1 MNEARIIRTRLYES
15 PCGTLLLGAFGERL
29 CLCDWLAGT
38 HHERTCRCL
47 AHLLCAEFS
56 ECANAVCENAATQLD
71 EYFAGTRRKFDIPLL
86 FAGTTFQKTVWNAL
100 LQIPF
105 GETISYGETAK
116 RIGAPLAVRATANAC
131 GANAIS
137 VFVPCHRVV
146 GGNNRSLT
154 GYAGGLPAKRFLL
167 TLERGNALT
176 QF

>member
-1 MNEARIIRTRLYES
+1 MNEKQIIRTRLYES
-15 PCGTLLLGAFGERL
+15 PCGTLLLGALGERL

-38 HHERTCRCL
+38 RHERTRRRT
-47 AHLLCAEFS
+47 AHLLGAEFAEGTS
-56 ECANAVCENAATQLD
+56 AVCENAAKQLD

-86 FAGTTFQKTVWNAL
+86 FAGTRFQKTVWNAL

-146 GGNNRSLT
+146 GGNHSLT

-167 TLERGNALT
+167 TLERGNALK